1 MAKPGRNLYPDVS
14 GIQYLPVFLAGVG
27 GTDNQARVKR
37 EEGLNWHQII
47 RCGTGEGVL
56 VADGEMTILHENDFV
71 LIPAGYPHEYYP
83 TAEPWATNWVVFG
96 GDACPKLLK
105 ELNLDKP
112 TVVSINDNTIPQ
124 GLFTSIYVNIN
135 SGSVFGQQIASGYVY
150 DLVLW
155 FKQAILLAEL
165 NRFRKNSQQILAM
178 AIDYIKENVCREVT
192 LREISKQIGISQQH
206 MCRIFREHLNV
217 HFTEYVTRV
226 RLNIAMEMILNTD
239 LPMAEIAE
247 RCGFKSASYFST
259 VFGKYEHMTP
269 NNYRKQYKV

>member
-1 MAKPGRNLYPDVS
+1 MSKPGRNLYPDVS

-83 TAEPWATNWVVFG
+83 TAEPWSTNWVVFG